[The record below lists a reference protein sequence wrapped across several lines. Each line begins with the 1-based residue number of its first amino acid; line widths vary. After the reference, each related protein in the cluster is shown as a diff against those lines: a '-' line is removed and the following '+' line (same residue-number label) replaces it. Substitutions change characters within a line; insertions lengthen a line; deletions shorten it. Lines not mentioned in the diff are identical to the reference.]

1 MVFSVNKTDR
11 HDITEILLKV
21 TLHTITPTL
30 VSYIW
35 QNGAWFSHGKP
46 VSSIN
51 KAYLFAR
58 WRIWF
63 YNESTIEMH
72 ELVRVSGNLNTWVW
86 NRVVNPCSWWY
97 QMSSTLTT
105 WVPRLLTS
113 TFCNWTYLYL
123 LIYFY
128 ILHLEGRCFISVN
141 INYKILD
148 LKLYKTI

>member
-1 MVFSVNKTDR
+1 MYSSWPRWYISWIYFYLSPIKFVSAIVNGEGCSIQHYVSVVFSVNKTDR

-21 TLHTITPTL
+21 TLHTITLTL

-72 ELVRVSGNLNTWVW
+72 ELVWVSGNLNTWVW
-86 NRVVNPCSWWY
+86 NRVVNPCSWY
-97 QMSSTLTT
+97 KVVSDVLDFNNLST
-105 WVPRLLTS
+105 
-113 TFCNWTYLYL
+113 
-123 LIYFY
+123 
-128 ILHLEGRCFISVN
+128 
-141 INYKILD
+141 
-148 LKLYKTI
+148 KTPY